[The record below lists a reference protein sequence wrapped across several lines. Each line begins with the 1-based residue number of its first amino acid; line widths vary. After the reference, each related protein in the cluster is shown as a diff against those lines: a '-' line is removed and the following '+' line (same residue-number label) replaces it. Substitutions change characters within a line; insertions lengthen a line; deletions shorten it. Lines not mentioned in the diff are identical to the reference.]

1 MIMKKVLVELE
12 DELYERLENL
22 NIRYKIDKS
31 VLIEQAIKKSLPT
44 FEDEFSKI
52 FVASKSDSLIERDQV
67 KIQEHRVSTLE
78 PTTLEI
84 KLRQSHISSGF
95 IYIPK
100 KYRKYFPETTLD
112 HIEDKMFIISTDY
125 GEIKTHLE
133 PAFRIPHITE
143 WFKAHKNELKSNM
156 SIFIDVIEP
165 FKKYQLKI

>member
-1 MIMKKVLVELE
+1 MKKVIIELE

-31 VLIEQAIKKSLPT
+31 ILIEQAIKKSLPT
-44 FEDEFSKI
+44 FEDEFPKI
-52 FVASKSDSLIERDQV
+52 FVTSKSNLSIERDQI
-67 KIQEHRVSTLE
+67 KIQERRISTLE

-84 KLRQSHISSGF
+84 KLRQSHISCGF

-100 KYRKYFPETTLD
+100 KYRKFFPKTTLD

-143 WFKAHKNELKSNM
+143 WFKAHKNELKSDM

>member
-1 MIMKKVLVELE
+1 M
-12 DELYERLENL
+12 
-22 NIRYKIDKS
+22 
-31 VLIEQAIKKSLPT
+31 IEQAIKKSLPT
-44 FEDEFSKI
+44 FEDEIPKI
-52 FVASKSDSLIERDQV
+52 FVSSELNLSVEQDQI
-67 KIQEHRVSTLE
+67 KIQESRISTLE

-84 KLRQSHISSGF
+84 KLRQSHISYGF

-100 KYRKYFPETTLD
+100 KHRMYFPETTLD

-143 WFKAHKNELKSNM
+143 WFNGHKNELKSDM

-165 FKKYQLKI
+165 FEKYQLKI